1 MTKIDRRRFLELAG
15 GTIAATMLS
24 DSIAR
29 AASIPANRATQTID
43 DVEHIVVLMQENRS
57 FDHYYGVLRGVRGF
71 GDPHPITLPSGQPA
85 WYQSDGTTV
94 TLPFRPQVDGDNLAL
109 TFIEDLDHSWDGT
122 HQMFNGGSWDQWIA
136 AKGTTSMAHMQRSD
150 LPFHYALADAFTVCD
165 GYHCSMLGPTDTN
178 RYYMWTGWDGN
189 DGNGGGPVVANDELG
204 YDWTTYPERLQAAG
218 ISWKIYQDIGI
229 GLNAVGDW
237 GFTADHY
244 IGNYG
249 DNSLLYFD
257 NYRNAL
263 PGSALYQAA
272 RTGTNVAGGSGTFF
286 DQLTADVQSGNL
298 PQVSWI
304 ASPEAYTEHPSWPA
318 GYGAWYTAG
327 VLNAL
332 TSDPDT
338 WSKTV
343 LIITFDENDGFF
355 DHVPAPYPNV
365 GGLAGDSTVAT
376 TNEMFDGTAGTVN
389 GISGSSGTPG
399 PFGGGVRVPLLAI
412 SPWSKGGY
420 VCSETFDHTSM
431 IRFMESRF
439 GVAEPN
445 ITPWRRAV
453 FGDLASAFDF
463 TSAADDVPTLPNVDA
478 YEPTTQYVTAPSY
491 EPTPPTPGAVPTQE
505 PGTRPSRLLA
515 YDFGVSFGA
524 TTDALQ
530 VAIDNPGTLGVGI
543 QARSLTVPGAPYTYT
558 VGSGDTLT
566 ASLAHPGTYDLSLHG
581 PNGWFRHFAGSS
593 PSAVEIDEAFDSVS
607 GQVTLTMSLTDA
619 SAAPLV
625 VVVADAF
632 STVSRQVTVSTTPT
646 AVAIDTSGSGG
657 WYDLALST
665 AAGFAYQLAGRVE
678 TATFALTSDPQ
689 LDGLSHQIAPG
700 PAASPSPTSTSTPPA
715 SAPGAAHTTLSVS
728 REVARTAAGR
738 PAKLKISVRG
748 SGAVP
753 TGAVAISAGTVK
765 LAGASLTN
773 GSASVSVP
781 TAAMK
786 VGRHV
791 LTVAYAGDA
800 ANAPSSST
808 VALSVVARESRT
820 TLKLS
825 PATVDAGAAAHA
837 VVAVSAS
844 GGMPTGTVEIKS
856 AGKRVAHARL
866 GRSGG
871 ARIKLPRTLDS
882 GRHRL
887 TAVYQGDAT
896 DRGSE
901 SKAKVLHVK
910 KRAKTKK

>member
-1 MTKIDRRRFLELAG
+1 MANIDRRRFLQLAG

-71 GDPHPITLPSGQPA
+71 GDPHPITLPSGRPA
-85 WYQSDGTTV
+85 WYQSDGATV

-136 AKGTTSMAHMQRSD
+136 SKGTTSMAHMQRSD

-189 DGNGGGPVVANDELG
+189 DGNGGGPVVANDEIG
-204 YDWTTYPERLQAAG
+204 YDWMTYPERLQAAG
-218 ISWKIYQDIGI
+218 ISWKVYQDIGE
-229 GLNAVGDW
+229 GLDAAGSW
-237 GFTADHY
+237 GWTSDDPY

-257 NYRNAL
+257 NYRNAA
-263 PGSALYQAA
+263 PGSPLYQAA
-272 RTGTNVAGGSGTFF
+272 RTGTDVNSSGTFF

-298 PQVSWI
+298 PQVSYI
-304 ASPEAYTEHPSWPA
+304 ASPEAYTEHPAWPA
-318 GYGAWYTAG
+318 GYGAWYTAA

-332 TSDPDT
+332 TSNPDT

-343 LIITFDENDGFF
+343 LIINFDENDGFF

-365 GGLAGDSTVAT
+365 GGLAGDSTVDT
-376 TNEMFDGTAGTVN
+376 TYEMFDGLAGTV
-389 GISGSSGTPG
+389 GGSPGTPG

-420 VCSETFDHTSM
+420 VCSETFDHTSV
-431 IRFMESRF
+431 IRFMERRF
-439 GVAEPN
+439 GVTEPN

-453 FGDLASAFDF
+453 FGDLTSAFDF

-478 YEPTTQYVTAPSY
+478 YEPNPAQTTPPSY
-491 EPTPPTPGAVPTQE
+491 QPTPPATGAVPVQE
-505 PGTRPSRLLA
+505 PGTRPSRPLA
-515 YDFGVSFGA
+515 YDFGVRFGA
-524 TTDALQ
+524 TADALQ

-558 VGSGDTLT
+558 VGAGDNLT
-566 ASLAHPGTYDLSLHG
+566 ENLLNPGAYDLSLHG
-581 PNGWFRHFAGSS
+581 PHGWFRHFAGSS
-593 PSAVEIDEAFDSVS
+593 PSAVEIDESFDSSS

-619 SAAPLV
+619 SGDPLV
-625 VVVADAF
+625 IVIDDAF
-632 STVSRQVTVSTTPT
+632 STVSRQIPVSSTPA
-646 AVAIDTSGSGG
+646 AVVIDTSQSGG

-665 AAGFAYQLAGRVE
+665 AADNAFAYQLAGRVE
-678 TATFALTSDPQ
+678 TDAFALTSDPQ
-689 LDGLSHQIAPG
+689 LDGLSHQVAPSA
-700 PAASPSPTSTSTPPA
+700 PATTPTSTTAPPA
-715 SAPGAAHTTLSVS
+715 AAPGATASALSVIRDATS
-728 REVARTAAGR
+728 TPAGQMARLR
-738 PAKLKISVRG
+738 ISV
-748 SGAVP
+748 SGAGVP
-753 TGAVAISAGTVK
+753 TGAVAISAGSAALASATLTGGGATV
-765 LAGASLTN
+765 A
-773 GSASVSVP
+773 VP
-781 TAAMK
+781 TAGMT
-786 VGRHV
+786 VGSHV

-808 VALSVVARESRT
+808 VAVSVVARESRT

-844 GGMPTGTVEIKS
+844 GGMPTGTIEIKS
-856 AGKRVAHARL
+856 GGKRIAHARL

-871 ARIKLPRTLDS
+871 ARIKLPKTLDS

-887 TAVYQGDAT
+887 TAVYQGDAS
-896 DRGSE
+896 DKGSE

-910 KRAKTKK
+910 KRAKARK